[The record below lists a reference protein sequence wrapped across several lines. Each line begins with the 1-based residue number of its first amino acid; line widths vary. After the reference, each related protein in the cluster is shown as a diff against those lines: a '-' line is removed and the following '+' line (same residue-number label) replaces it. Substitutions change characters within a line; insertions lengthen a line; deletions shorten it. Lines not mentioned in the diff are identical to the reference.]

1 MFDGVVSAVLSALV
15 GAFGGALVSRIAQP
29 ILDIMKASPF
39 ADPDSQYQS
48 AVTIIGYLEVAVG
61 NSVRAAL
68 LGALMVLLARAVVE
82 SEVVGA

>member
-1 MFDGVVSAVLSALV
+1 VFDATVSAVLSALV

-29 ILDIMKASPF
+29 ILDIMQASPF
-39 ADPDSQYQS
+39 ADPDAGHQS
-48 AVTIIGYLEVAVG
+48 AITIINYLEVAVG